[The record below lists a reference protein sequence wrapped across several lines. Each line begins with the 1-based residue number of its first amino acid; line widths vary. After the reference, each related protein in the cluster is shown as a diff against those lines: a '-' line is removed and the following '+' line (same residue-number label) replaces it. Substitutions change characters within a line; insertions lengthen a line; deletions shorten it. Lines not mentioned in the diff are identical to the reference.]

1 MKTVSDCY
9 AASPKRANT
18 WGNYHRTDLSVTIG
32 ILYSDRPRLGLCQS
46 IRSRILSAVIVYST
60 AMCPY
65 CVRAKQLL
73 QRKGIEYREIRVDL
87 DPEQMQIMRKSSRRR
102 SVPQI
107 FIGAYHVGGY
117 DDLSDLDMQ
126 GKLDDILQQNLI

>member
-1 MKTVSDCY
+1 
-9 AASPKRANT
+9 
-18 WGNYHRTDLSVTIG
+18 
-32 ILYSDRPRLGLCQS
+32 
-46 IRSRILSAVIVYST
+46 LSAVIVYST